1 MDVNFI
7 THSYVSIDYA
17 TLTLASISGETKRL
31 PLTLIK
37 MIMLWIIK
45 EMARF
50 YI

>member
-31 PLTLIK
+31 PLTIIK

-45 EMARF
+45 GIVSF
-50 YI
+50 LI